1 MNHFDEL
8 ISTNKSVTLGHTP
21 VDVLVTVQ
29 ASVALY
35 EAIIIAEI
43 VSV

>member
-1 MNHFDEL
+1 MNSFYEL
-8 ISTNKSVTLGHTP
+8 ISSNKSVTLGHTP
-21 VDVLVTVQ
+21 IDVLVTDQ
-29 ASVALY
+29 ASVALF

>member
-8 ISTNKSVTLGHTP
+8 ISINKSVTLGHTP
-21 VDVLVTVQ
+21 VGVLVTVQ

-35 EAIIIAEI
+35 EAIITAEI

>member
-1 MNHFDEL
+1 MNQFDEL
-8 ISTNKSVTLGHTP
+8 ISSNKSVTLGHMP

-35 EAIIIAEI
+35 EANIIAEI